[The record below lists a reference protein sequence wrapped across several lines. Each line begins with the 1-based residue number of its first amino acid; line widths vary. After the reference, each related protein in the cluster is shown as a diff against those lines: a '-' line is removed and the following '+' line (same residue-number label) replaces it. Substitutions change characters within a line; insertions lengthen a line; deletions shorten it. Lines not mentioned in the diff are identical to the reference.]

1 MEPHE
6 NRILDEQNPDD
17 IIAPLTINQV
27 EADTASP
34 QDEAE
39 LAQIWQHEAKLN
51 QISFK
56 ERKILDGAQESDSVI
71 SATMVL

>member
-17 IIAPLTINQV
+17 IIATLTISQV
-27 EADTASP
+27 QTDTASLE
-34 QDEAE
+34 DEAE

-51 QISFK
+51 QISFR
-56 ERKILDGAQESDSVI
+56 ERKILDGAQESNSVI
-71 SATMVL
+71 SATMPL